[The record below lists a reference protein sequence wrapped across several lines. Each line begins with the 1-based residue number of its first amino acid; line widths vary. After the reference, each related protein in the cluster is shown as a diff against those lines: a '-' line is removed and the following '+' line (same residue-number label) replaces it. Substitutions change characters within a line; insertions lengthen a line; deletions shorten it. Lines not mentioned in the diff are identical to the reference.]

1 MNPRESRRP
10 SVRPSVRPFLLR
22 RVPPSRSSPSLQ
34 LYMQWRRLSLLHPLP
49 HPLRLPLQLS
59 LSLALSLTAAIHLDK
74 EEPPNLLSLFSGWV
88 GRGPSARLASRLSLF
103 PLWQATD
110 REDPLSKTEE
120 GDSVAPPSF
129 PRSRSLSSCLLL
141 LLLPVSRFEL
151 RFFGERKNASSSPPS
166 FHAPLPSDVRER
178 PLRPLFF
185 PRRPLSLCILSS
197 FADATT
203 PERAVTEEEDGGR
216 PPSPSPGVEASGPPG
231 TKTRLLPPFLQA
243 PLSVPPPVRRRRRQ
257 RRRRYPSC
265 STEWA
270 SKAPKKRAGE
280 RVGGF
285 FF

>member
-1 MNPRESRRP
+1 
-10 SVRPSVRPFLLR
+10 
-22 RVPPSRSSPSLQ
+22 
-34 LYMQWRRLSLLHPLP
+34 MQWRRLSLLHPLP

-151 RFFGERKNASSSPPS
+151 RFFGGEKERLLLLPLSTLPSPRTFGRDPYVPS
-166 FHAPLPSDVRER
+166 F
-178 PLRPLFF
+178 F
-185 PRRPLSLCILSS
+185 PGGLSLSLSLY
-197 FADATT
+197 
-203 PERAVTEEEDGGR
+203 P
-216 PPSPSPGVEASGPPG
+216 
-231 TKTRLLPPFLQA
+231 LLL
-243 PLSVPPPVRRRRRQ
+243 
-257 RRRRYPSC
+257 C
-265 STEWA
+265 
-270 SKAPKKRAGE
+270 
-280 RVGGF
+280 
-285 FF
+285 